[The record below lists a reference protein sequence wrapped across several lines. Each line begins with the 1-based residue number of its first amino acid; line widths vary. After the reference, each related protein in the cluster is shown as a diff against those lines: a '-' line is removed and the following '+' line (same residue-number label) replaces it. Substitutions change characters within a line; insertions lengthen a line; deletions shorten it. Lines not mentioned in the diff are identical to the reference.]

1 MIRLDSETSA
11 PEGAAG
17 AEDKLFETTCGA
29 RGRGPITL
37 VVIGLGA
44 AGLIGLAVLVV
55 HMLNGQSGGVMFR
68 PEMITAGMVATVV
81 VLAVANIASVY
92 ILSRLWARYFS
103 RKDWSVRIAA
113 GCAGVVVQILLIVL
127 SFVLALGAA
136 LSIPDTRRVDAGGHT
151 FYLEKPFMS
160 GGRYYVVWQLR
171 DAIRMEEIGR
181 LDRDGSAPET
191 LTDEQLFA
199 LRDEVGFKVD
209 YSDVGAGGEASGD
222 AGGSADRGNGQESI
236 ESVWT
241 RQQTARSD
249 IQQAVENALKNGVDV
264 KGVDGA
270 GGQWAVLEIDAAAGS
285 RWTVVVRRGDNGWQF
300 ASEVPTSR
308 PVGRAWSEAG
318 IIHLTY
324 RGDWEEQEITFEP
337 STGVWQ
343 GVDGQ

>member
-1 MIRLDSETSA
+1 MIPLDSETSA

-17 AEDKLFETTCGA
+17 AEDKLLETTCGA

-44 AGLIGLAVLVV
+44 AGLIGLAVWVV

-68 PEMITAGMVATVV
+68 PEMITAAVVATVV

-103 RKDWSVRIAA
+103 RKDRPVRIAA

-136 LSIPDTRRVDAGGHT
+136 LSIPDTRRVDADGHT

-181 LDRDGSAPET
+181 LDSDGSAPET
-191 LTDEQLFA
+191 LTDKQLSA
-199 LRDEVGFKVD
+199 LRDEVGFTVD
-209 YSDVGAGGEASGD
+209 YSD
-222 AGGSADRGNGQESI
+222 AGGSAGGSADQGGDQESI
-236 ESVWT
+236 ESVWA
-241 RQQTARSD
+241 RQQIARSD

-264 KGVDGA
+264 KEVDSA
-270 GGQWAVLEIDAAAGS
+270 GGQWALLELDAAAGS
-285 RWTVVVRRGDNGWQF
+285 RWTVVVRRGDEGWQY
-300 ASEVPTSR
+300 ASEVPTTR
-308 PVGRAWSEAG
+308 PVGRAWLEAG

-337 STGVWQ
+337 STGAWQ